1 MKLYLIRHGRTPYNA
16 EARYQ
21 GRRDIPLSV
30 SGEAELRRAEQ
41 LRPAVVWTSPMRR
54 ARRTAELLFPAAR
67 QIPVEDFREMDFG
80 RFEGRNYREMAEDR
94 EYRSWV
100 EGGCTAPCPG
110 GESRAEFCTRVC
122 AAFSR
127 LLAAEAARTRE
138 LVIVAHG
145 GVQMAVLERF
155 ALPRRDYFQWSAP
168 CGCGYLLEVDRSRA
182 GDSGWLRLVKQVC
195 CTGEGGL
202 C

>member
-110 GESRAEFCTRVC
+110 GESRA
-122 AAFSR
+122 
-127 LLAAEAARTRE
+127 
-138 LVIVAHG
+138 
-145 GVQMAVLERF
+145 
-155 ALPRRDYFQWSAP
+155 
-168 CGCGYLLEVDRSRA
+168 
-182 GDSGWLRLVKQVC
+182 
-195 CTGEGGL
+195 
-202 C
+202 

>member
-182 GDSGWLRLVKQVC
+182 GDSGWLRLVKQVY
-195 CTGEGGL
+195 CTGEGDL

>member
-127 LLAAEAARTRE
+127 LLAAEAARSRE

-182 GDSGWLRLVKQVC
+182 GEPGWLRLVKQVC